1 VLVQDALAQFPQET
15 NLRVRLNPA
24 DHALL
29 AGDPSYPEINWVADA
44 RIVRGGCVVEGR
56 ERIIDGRV
64 DLALEQI
71 FRKLSGTDA

>member
-1 VLVQDALAQFPQET
+1 
-15 NLRVRLNPA
+15 
-24 DHALL
+24 
-29 AGDPSYPEINWVADA
+29 VADA